1 MPLSVAQLRD
11 AVSSQI
17 SSISGYR
24 QMLMIPEYF
33 SRTPNTLAHK
43 AYSVGVDVSNAQ
55 PERQRRAVG
64 LVLESVVR
72 VRIAYRIRP
81 HDILTDYNAALDA
94 ESVVVGKILSSYAT
108 IRDGVSI
115 RFIRSNRSAPDSSE
129 YLISDIEFAAIHT
142 LNFS

>member
-1 MPLSVAQLRD
+1 
-11 AVSSQI
+11 
-17 SSISGYR
+17 
-24 QMLMIPEYF
+24 MLMIPEYF

-142 LNFS
+142 LSFS